1 MYISAFYVLTQ
12 GFAGNKKVMACA
24 KKTKKTSG
32 KGLFIIDFVFYI
44 GLIKSQFFLKRLHE
58 NV

>member
-12 GFAGNKKVMACA
+12 GFAENKKVMACA
-24 KKTKKTSG
+24 KKTSG
-32 KGLFIIDFVFYI
+32 KGLLIIDFVFYI